1 MSLEQKLKKL
11 IFENLFFHFFAF
23 SGKFFHSS
31 ATLLLHNLKED
42 ASTEKMAAG
51 ELEKTNFTGE
61 TFQLKMRSFFR
72 NLSKKKEK
80 SVFRYKKITAYLKR
94 NKLYFHQTS

>member
-1 MSLEQKLKKL
+1 MSLEQRFKKM
-11 IFENLFFHFFAF
+11 IFQNLFFHFFAF

-31 ATLLLHNLKED
+31 ATLLLHNLKVD
-42 ASTEKMAAG
+42 ALTEKMAAG

-72 NLSKKKEK
+72 NLSKKEK
-80 SVFRYKKITAYLKR
+80 GKICISLQKNYNLLETY
-94 NKLYFHQTS
+94 